1 LSSKTLFQSIKS
13 FPSKGKIKDLFDELK
28 LNEGY
33 TLLQQITTSVA
44 EQNNIVRYTAD
55 TYSSESQLHEIH
67 KIRGELKQVVIKDY
81 GLSRTGL
88 FGEIINNENEN
99 FNDFVKW
106 WWNQEQDYLFQAIIT
121 LQEVIEQQLNV
132 ARMKINKGGELV
144 VNEGGAATEPTK
156 MDDDKYLK
164 AINIQNTCMSNAIDN
179 ITKLNDLKTERLK
192 TYERTDDAVA
202 LEVYKSSGSGERGA
216 ILAEEIRKKMNNG
229 L

>member
-1 LSSKTLFQSIKS
+1 
-13 FPSKGKIKDLFDELK
+13 

-33 TLLQQITTSVA
+33 NILCQTTISNA
-44 EQNNIVRYTAD
+44 EQILVAKYCAEC
-55 TYSSESQLHEIH
+55 YSNESQLHEIH

-99 FNDFVKW
+99 FNDFVRW
-106 WWNQEQDYLFQAIIT
+106 WWQQEQDYLLQAIIT

-164 AINIQNTCMSNAIDN
+164 AINIQNTCMSNALDN
-179 ITKLNDLKTERLK
+179 IKKLNDLKTERLK